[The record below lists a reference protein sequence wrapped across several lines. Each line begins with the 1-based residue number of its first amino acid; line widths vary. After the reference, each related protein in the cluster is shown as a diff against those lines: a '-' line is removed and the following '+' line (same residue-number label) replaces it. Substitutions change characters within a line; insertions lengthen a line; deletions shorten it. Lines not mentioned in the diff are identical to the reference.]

1 MEQKFSDKQIQIFN
15 ASIELIGT
23 GGIQM
28 LTTKNIALKI
38 KASEPIIY
46 KHFKNKVEL
55 IQQLLDFLKLQNIQR
70 LKRISS
76 SENAPDKKIKQ
87 IFKEQFK
94 AFSKRPE
101 IVVVLLSEGLYKNE
115 KVLSNAIYS
124 IMQASAK
131 YHIQIIKEG
140 QAKGYFRTD
149 IDAQQLAFIIM
160 GSMRLFVTQ
169 WHLSE
174 FEFDL
179 NKKSKK
185 LIKSIMALI
194 KI

>member
-1 MEQKFSDKQIQIFN
+1 MNEKFSERQIQIFN
-15 ASIELIGT
+15 AAIELIGT
-23 GGIQM
+23 GGIQN

-38 KASEPIIY
+38 QTSEPIIY

-55 IQQLLDFLKLQNIQR
+55 IQKLLEFLKMQNVRR

-76 SENAPDKKIKQ
+76 LEISPDNKIKQ

-94 AFSKRPE
+94 AFSKKPE

-115 KVLSNAIYS
+115 FVLSKAIYS
-124 IMQASAK
+124 IMKASAK
-131 YHIQIIKEG
+131 FHIQIIKEG
-140 QAKGYFRTD
+140 QANGYFRTD

-169 WHLSE
+169 WHLSG

-185 LIKSIMALI
+185 LIKSIMTLI